1 MIRGSRVNE
10 TMVPSGGVDLCVE
23 TFGEPADPAVL
34 LIAGGASAMDW
45 WADEFCRRLAAGGR
59 YVIRYDHRDTGRST
73 SFPAGAPRYSLVDLA
88 DDALGLLDAL
98 DVGRAHLVGFA
109 LGGRLALRLAVCHP
123 ERVLSLTVLSTS
135 LDPPPPDPGGI
146 DWSDRRAAVA
156 RMVTWVRD
164 YGGLFT
170 ADEPQLRRLA
180 ERVFD
185 RTNDMVASS
194 TNHWI
199 IDAGPPVAD
208 RLAGLT
214 VPAVVMYGTEDRLIP
229 PAEVAALA
237 RAIPGARLVPLEGVG
252 HEFPPDAVWRQVI
265 GEILRVDSVRGGS

>member
-1 MIRGSRVNE
+1 MNE

-34 LIAGGASAMDW
+34 LIAGGSSAMDW
-45 WADEFCRRLAAGGR
+45 WDDEFCRRLAAGAR
-59 YVIRYDHRDTGRST
+59 HVIRYDHRDTGRST

-98 DVGRAHLVGFA
+98 EVPRAHVVGFA
-109 LGGRLALRLAVCHP
+109 LGGGLAQRIAVYHP
-123 ERVLSLTVLSTS
+123 ERVLSLTLLSTAPAARRA
-135 LDPPPPDPGGI
+135 DPAGV
-146 DWSDRRAAVA
+146 DWSDRRAAVD
-156 RMVTWVRD
+156 RMVAWVQD
-164 YGGLFT
+164 HGGLFT
-170 ADEPQLRRLA
+170 ADEAQIRRLA

-199 IDAGPPVAD
+199 IDAGPPIAD
-208 RLAGLT
+208 RLGEIA
-214 VPAVVMYGTEDRLIP
+214 VPAVVMYGTEDRLA
-229 PAEVAALA
+229 PAADAEALV
-237 RAIPGARLVPLEGVG
+237 RAIPGARLVALEGVG
-252 HEFPPDAVWRQVI
+252 HEFPPAAVWRQVI